1 MDMLIG
7 AVLIVALYVIAKVLT
22 NDKNDKIE
30 KVLYVVAT
38 CIVAFVLVI
47 ALWK

>member
-1 MDMLIG
+1 MDILIG

>member
-1 MDMLIG
+1 MLIG